1 MAAKTFRSAPINFE
15 GAGPS
20 LPDARHVQPGYRS
33 REAGRPR
40 SAAPGIAPQD
50 RQKRSRPQ
58 GYAQGRWQVK
68 LLLAGAILLCSGAL
82 ATARPVYSA
91 PFGRGPAGGTFIQ
104 AAHPAVARIVAPGRG
119 SISYGSG
126 TLVAVNEK
134 HGLVIT
140 NWHVINEAVGPVVVV
155 FPGGFRS
162 AGTVQKYDRDWDLAA
177 IAIWR
182 PPVEPV
188 PLAMAAP
195 QSGELLTIAGYGSG
209 NYRAASGRCTQYV
222 APGRNLPFEM
232 VELAAS
238 ARQGDSGG
246 PILNNQGELAGVL
259 FGAGGGRTAGSYCG
273 RVRWFLADVVPAGQ
287 EPPQPSGEPDKR
299 AIASAPV
306 QDNLPLATVETGSPQ
321 IQQRYAPPRT
331 PVVASLAA
339 TRRPATAPAGPSPSG
354 VTTQQIG
361 WHDLAGISIVDQG
374 RTVLAIVG
382 SLAILL
388 QTLRWLGA

>member
-1 MAAKTFRSAPINFE
+1 
-15 GAGPS
+15 
-20 LPDARHVQPGYRS
+20 
-33 REAGRPR
+33 
-40 SAAPGIAPQD
+40 
-50 RQKRSRPQ
+50 
-58 GYAQGRWQVK
+58 VK

-91 PFGRGPAGGTFIQ
+91 PFGRAPAGGTFIQ

-306 QDNLPLATVETGSPQ
+306 QDNLPLATVETRSPQ